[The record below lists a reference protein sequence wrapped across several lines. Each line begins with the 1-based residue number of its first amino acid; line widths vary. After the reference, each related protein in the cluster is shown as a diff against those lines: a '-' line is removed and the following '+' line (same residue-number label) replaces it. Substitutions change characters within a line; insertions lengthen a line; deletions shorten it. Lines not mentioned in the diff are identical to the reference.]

1 MSYTP
6 FANGEARSSVRSKI
20 NTQFETIFNTL
31 DGLDLNDSGRL
42 NVTYFT
48 GPPDTTTYTKDVTAE
63 IQEAID
69 YIVGLEGSTRPSL
82 YFPPGVYFISDTL
95 DFSGMSGWTILGVQ
109 SRSIIAVKPS
119 ETIDGPMFNFN
130 LNSSTIRSYNSIHGL
145 YFFSDA
151 TMGTAKQVVDFSY
164 NNRFG
169 MYQCRTSRISTETD
183 IAVNFA
189 YEGIFSQC
197 NFSGGRS
204 LNRYSNGISMAD
216 EANAILMLQCSID
229 NYKGTGTIGE
239 EGYIEGAGVIF
250 EGSKGMTLDTCT
262 MQQCDYGVQLGS
274 GAKAAMITGGGYWEG
289 NIIADIRLG
298 NGVTG
303 SIYDTLILGN
313 SVKSGSVGTTAGI
326 LFDKADIY
334 GLTVLGTQ
342 FDNDDPIQ
350 INSRA
355 NQSLQDITFQNVR
368 TGDTIYSFRNM
379 IDTSQIMYMDNIKVI
394 NPGTPFNAIQTPTF
408 TPTIGDSY
416 MNFAADFDTWKDGSD
431 VTVDFI
437 EQDGTWLGSP
447 VWKKNTTD
455 IENMFFEL
463 SDLSGFKNQ
472 IVTFSCWIKFDGTI
486 NANDLIQI
494 ENQTLNTKRG
504 ASRPL
509 RPGALSTTEFVK
521 IYVYGLV
528 DSSDTKIRVRILTR
542 DQNIYFTKPELK
554 LGFV

>member
-6 FANGEARSSVRSKI
+6 FANGEARSSVRNKI

-31 DGLDLNDSGRL
+31 DALDFNDSGRL

-48 GPPDTTTYTKDVTAE
+48 GPPDTTTYTKDVTE
-63 IQEAID
+63 QIQEAID
-69 YIVGLEGSTRPSL
+69 YIVELDSARPSL

-109 SRSIIAVKPS
+109 SRSVIAVKPS
-119 ETIDGPMFNFN
+119 VAINGPMFNFN
-130 LNSSTIRSYNSIHGL
+130 FNSSTIRSYNSIHGL

-151 TMGTAKQVVDFSY
+151 TLGTAKQVIDFSY

-216 EANAILMLQCSID
+216 EANAILFLQCSID

-250 EGSKGMTLDTCT
+250 EGSKGLTLDTCT

-274 GAKAAMITGGGYWEG
+274 GSKATMITGGGYWEG

-303 SIYDTLILGN
+303 SIYDTVILGN
-313 SVKSGSVGTTAGI
+313 SVKSGSVGTTAGL
-326 LFDKADIY
+326 LFDKADVF

-350 INSRA
+350 INTRA

-368 TGDTIYSFRNM
+368 TGDTIYSFRNLIQTSDQM
-379 IDTSQIMYMDNIKVI
+379 YIDNLKVI
-394 NPGTPFNAIQTPTF
+394 NPGTPLNAQQSPSF
-408 TPTIGDSY
+408 TPILTDPY
-416 MNFAADFDTWKDGSD
+416 FNHATDFDTWIDGSS
-431 VTVDFI
+431 VTVDFL

-447 VWKKNTTD
+447 AWKKNNAE
-455 IENMFFEL
+455 IENMIL
-463 SDLSGFKNQ
+463 LKSDVSGFKNQ
-472 IVTFSCWIKFDGTI
+472 VVTFSCWIKFDGQI
-486 NANDLIQI
+486 NANDVIHI
-494 ENQTLNTKRG
+494 ENQTNNTKIG
-504 ASRPL
+504 AQRPL
-509 RPGALSTTEFVK
+509 RPSTLSTTEFVK

-528 DSSDTKIRVRILTR
+528 GASDTAIRVKILTR
-542 DQNIYFTKPELK
+542 DQNIYFAKPELK